1 MSVPFSVPLDG
12 HRGRSLH
19 CKLLTAI
26 TPILGEFETLLLLAI
41 LHLHEQ
47 KQEAYG
53 SAIRQEIET
62 RAQRSVPRGSIYVTL
77 DRLEEKG
84 LLTSREGSATAA
96 RGNRP
101 KRLFSVTPA
110 GVRAVKLAVGAL
122 TRMQR
127 GLEALLGRL

>member
-1 MSVPFSVPLDG
+1 MATPD
-12 HRGRSLH
+12 
-19 CKLLTAI
+19 TAVDSDARRAYI
-26 TPILGEFETLLLLAI
+26 VSTLPAPTPILGEFETLLLLAI

-53 SAIRQEIET
+53 SAIREEIET
-62 RAQRSVPRGSIYVTL
+62 RAQREVPRGSIYVTL

-84 LLTSREGSATAA
+84 LLTSREGGTSPA

-101 KRLFSVTPA
+101 KRIFTVTPA

-122 TRMQR
+122 ARMHR
-127 GLEALLGRL
+127 GLEEVLGRL